1 MKLSKEKCRCIGMLL
16 GNLIIGKVAVK
27 IVFRT
32 GAEVIRAGQ
41 EKTRAGENFLCLL
54 IL

>member
-1 MKLSKEKCRCIGMLL
+1 MKLNKEKCGCIGMLL

-32 GAEVIRAGQ
+32 GPEVIRAGK
-41 EKTRAGENFLCLL
+41 EKARAGENFLCLL